1 MNYEYILASG
11 SPRRKELLK
20 EILPEFEILPSN
32 ADESVSGAPSPKRL
46 VKMLSARKA
55 KEVSLRPENEG
66 KIVVG
71 SDTVVALGKKIL
83 GKPADEAEAERMLKS
98 LSGRKHYVWTGVCFA
113 CTKKGKTRLK
123 TFAEKTA
130 VYFHELSEEWI
141 KNYVAGGSPMDK
153 AGAYGIQDGGLV
165 KEIKGS
171 YSNVVGLPVERCKKA
186 VQKIEKKRFEK
197 AGEQV

>member
-1 MNYEYILASG
+1 MKYEYILASG

-32 ADESVSGAPSPKRL
+32 ADESVCGTPSPKKL
-46 VKMLSARKA
+46 VKILSARKA
-55 KEVSLRPENEG
+55 KEVSLRTENEG

-71 SDTVVALGKKIL
+71 SDTVVAFGKKIL
-83 GKPADEAEAERMLKS
+83 GKPVDEKDAVRMLKS

-113 CTKKGKTRLK
+113 YTEKGKTRLK
-123 TFAEKTA
+123 TFAVKTA
-130 VYFHELSEEWI
+130 VYFQELGEEWI

-165 KEIKGS
+165 KKIEGS
-171 YSNVVGLPVERCKKA
+171 YSNVVGLPVERCQKA
-186 VQKIEKKRFEK
+186 LKKIEKMRF
-197 AGEQV
+197 